1 MAKKQKNS
9 KASDNSRKRIVL
21 VAAKLFAEKGY
32 HATKLDEI
40 AEEMGLSKPALYYY
54 IDNKEELLRIIIEMM
69 MKRAK
74 KVAAVGRLKL
84 PPREKLAKMI
94 RMIVEFATD
103 GKEIAIIAFE
113 QSKNLPKRDRD
124 SLRQHEKEISDAV
137 QQTLKDGIDQGL
149 FAVDDVRMASFAI
162 LGVTNW
168 SYRWYKPGSGLN
180 AAQIADQFIK
190 LLENGYIRNDAM
202 KCPALSPI

>member
-1 MAKKQKNS
+1 MKEVGTKNS
-9 KASDNSRKRIVL
+9 GASRREEIIRI
-21 VAAKLFAEKGY
+21 AARLFAEKGY
-32 HATKLDEI
+32 YATKLDEI

-94 RMIVEFATD
+94 RMIVEFATND
-103 GKEIAIIAFE
+103 KEIAIIALE

-124 SLRQHEKEISDAV
+124 SLRRHEKEINDAV
-137 QQTLKDGIDQGL
+137 QQTFKDGIDQGL

-168 SYRWYKPGSGLN
+168 CYRWYKSGAGLKP
-180 AAQIADQFIK
+180 AQIADQFIK
-190 LLENGYIRNDAM
+190 LLENGYIRNDAL